1 MKKNNGN
8 EDYSHLFTSAM
19 DAAKSAGF
27 TKKQMTAAALS
38 FIISACAFIYGRN
51 YEPNVVIGHAL
62 QFSLFFISFIFFTG
76 GHFIGSGNRRTES
89 EVILMSILSGCYF
102 LTVFLA
108 RNTIIFNGYMPVSI
122 ILPTALVVM
131 LISLSINTRLSMM
144 IALILPLG
152 AFISGYINNYAY
164 IAAAAA
170 GISGALSLSK
180 ARRRMDMVRAG
191 IIIAIVNIIVAASI
205 LLVQNCPLQ
214 LYPYILFWAAVNG
227 LASSM
232 MVLGILPIIENALHI
247 ATSFKLIELLDT
259 GAPALRRLESST
271 PGTYSHSMMVASLA
285 EAACNEVGANSLLAR
300 VGAYYHDIGKTDHPE
315 YFVENQKV
323 YNKHTELNPR
333 LSATIIRSHV
343 KLGIE
348 KARAIGLPNDV
359 ISIIAEH
366 HGNSLI
372 KWFYNAA
379 LKKEGSVNMEDFCYP
394 GNPPRS
400 RESAIV
406 MLADVTEAAS
416 RTLEKPTVARLEKF
430 IDDLFNDKYEHGQ
443 LSESA
448 LTFRDMKTIKSC
460 FVRVLVSFY
469 HSRIEYPKITKPES
483 GTQQ

>member
-1 MKKNNGN
+1 
-8 EDYSHLFTSAM
+8 
-19 DAAKSAGF
+19 
-27 TKKQMTAAALS
+27 
-38 FIISACAFIYGRN
+38 
-51 YEPNVVIGHAL
+51 
-62 QFSLFFISFIFFTG
+62 
-76 GHFIGSGNRRTES
+76 
-89 EVILMSILSGCYF
+89 
-102 LTVFLA
+102 
-108 RNTIIFNGYMPVSI
+108 
-122 ILPTALVVM
+122 
-131 LISLSINTRLSMM
+131 
-144 IALILPLG
+144 
-152 AFISGYINNYAY
+152 
-164 IAAAAA
+164 
-170 GISGALSLSK
+170 
-180 ARRRMDMVRAG
+180 
-191 IIIAIVNIIVAASI
+191 
-205 LLVQNCPLQ
+205 
-214 LYPYILFWAAVNG
+214 
-227 LASSM
+227 M

-259 GAPALRRLESST
+259 SAPVLRRLESST

-285 EAACNEVGANSLLAR
+285 EAACTEIGANSLLAR

-323 YNKHTELNPR
+323 YNKHNELNPR

-379 LKKEGSVNMEDFCYP
+379 LNKEGSNVNMEDFCYP

-400 RESAIV
+400 RESAVV
-406 MLADVTEAAS
+406 MLADVTEAAA

-443 LSESA
+443 LAESA

-469 HSRIEYPKITKPES
+469 HSRIEYPKITKPEN
-483 GTQQ
+483 GPQQ